1 ARHRRGTGP
10 EDCIRP
16 LRGCAHRTRTPDR
29 GGRRR
34 HAAAGRRIV
43 RHLAMLRAG
52 ANGGHPLM
60 LGATLQGSRCQFR
73 VWAPAA
79 KEVLVELDPLA
90 RRLPLVATDGG
101 YHAAEF
107 EGLRA
112 GQLYHFVV
120 DAVRRPDPCSRY
132 QPQGPHGPSMIVD
145 RTAFRWSDQA
155 WSGIELSGLVLYEMH
170 VGTFTGEGTFVAAT
184 QRLQHLRDLGVTAI
198 EVMPLAE
205 CS

>member
-52 ANGGHPLM
+52 ANRGDPLM

-79 KEVLVELDPLA
+79 REVQVELEGPSA
-90 RRLPLVATDGG
+90 RRLPLGPAADG

-107 EGLRA
+107 EDLQA
-112 GQLYHFVV
+112 GQLYRYIV
-120 DAVRRPDPCSRY
+120 DGKRLPDPCSRF

-145 RTAFRWSDQA
+145 RTAYRWQDA
-155 WSGIELSGLVLYEMH
+155 DWGGIE
-170 VGTFTGEGTFVAAT
+170 
-184 QRLQHLRDLGVTAI
+184 
-198 EVMPLAE
+198 
-205 CS
+205 